1 MTRRRRRLLQPHYY
15 RSYKYGVFVALLGL
29 LGRLSVV
36 GRVGRHVELFLD
48 AWDGRGPLGLRPDVA
63 SFILKTSRSRRLWDI
78 GDIGEG
84 QQGVDGDVRRD
95 QWIWDTLK
103 DLLVADIFVKIIRLR
118 RYSVVVIFFCLFVSS
133 SRGVAKR
140 KNGVDVDLI

>member
-1 MTRRRRRLLQPHYY
+1 MTRCRRLLQPHYY

-63 SFILKTSRSRRLWDI
+63 SFILKTSRSRSSDSLSRLLGI
-78 GDIGEG
+78 YYGDNGFQCG
-84 QQGVDGDVRRD
+84 LWKGSYCRPRP
-95 QWIWDTLK
+95 
-103 DLLVADIFVKIIRLR
+103 R
-118 RYSVVVIFFCLFVSS
+118 
-133 SRGVAKR
+133 KR
-140 KNGVDVDLI
+140 SQP

>member
-1 MTRRRRRLLQPHYY
+1 MTTTEY
-15 RSYKYGVFVALLGL
+15 
-29 LGRLSVV
+29 LSC
-36 GRVGRHVELFLD
+36 
-48 AWDGRGPLGLRPDVA
+48 
-63 SFILKTSRSRRLWDI
+63 RLWDI

-95 QWIWDTLK
+95 QWIWDTLM

-133 SRGVAKR
+133 SRSPGVDKR
-140 KNGVDVDLI
+140 KKMKIADLIQGQLPLPTIVSPLQQVTENLNNVPISVQHASLAEFYIFFTLEKCHPKL

>member
-1 MTRRRRRLLQPHYY
+1 M
-15 RSYKYGVFVALLGL
+15 
-29 LGRLSVV
+29 
-36 GRVGRHVELFLD
+36 ELFLD

-118 RYSVVVIFFCLFVSS
+118 RYSVIVIFFCLFVSS

-140 KNGVDVDLI
+140 KNGVDIDFI